1 MVAEMT
7 VWASPG
13 LIVDDFHPDIGALA
27 IPGCRAVL
35 LSALFAACR
44 GHDEPLSS
52 RFASYFRAMRM

>member
-27 IPGCRAVL
+27 
-35 LSALFAACR
+35 
-44 GHDEPLSS
+44 SS
-52 RFASYFRAMRM
+52 PSRRP